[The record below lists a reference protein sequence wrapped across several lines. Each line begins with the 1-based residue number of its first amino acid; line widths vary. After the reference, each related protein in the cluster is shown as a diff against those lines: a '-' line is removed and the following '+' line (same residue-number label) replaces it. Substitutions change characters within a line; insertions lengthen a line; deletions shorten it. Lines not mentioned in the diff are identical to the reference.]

1 MLFPEVHFVKNVN
14 KWLILAV
21 VMVKVD
27 IIWNILKQA
36 TSFQT
41 ENNNMDLLV
50 LLNFVFSLQSYL

>member
-1 MLFPEVHFVKNVN
+1 
-14 KWLILAV
+14 
-21 VMVKVD
+21 MVQVD

-50 LLNFVFSLQSYL
+50 LLNFIFSLLSYS